1 MELNKSTLL
10 LHYKRRDIQEA
21 MVLDAQD
28 KEVGIRYGVG
38 FGKRPD
44 MLQYPSDILECAKNG
59 ATSFHTSEER
69 WSNPLQIHSEIKPR
83 DLEDLR
89 IGWDLVIDIDCKFV
103 AYTMIAADLVIKAI
117 KHHGVSSV
125 SCKFSGGSGF
135 HIGIPFEAF
144 PEKVYEKDTR
154 LWFPDGPRAVAEY
167 ISSLINEPLGKEM
180 LKDGGIEGVMK
191 KSGLTFPEIVKHGKF
206 NPLAVIG
213 IDTLLISSRHLCRMA
228 YSFNEKS
235 GMVSVPVNPDKVLE
249 FRKEIA
255 VAKNVRVSKFKFLD
269 RSTCVPGEAR
279 HLLVQ
284 SFDYHQKMQRE
295 KEDKENTQVVREYDE
310 LTEAIPEEFF
320 PHCIKK
326 ILAGLVDGRKRA
338 VFILI
343 NFLISVGWN
352 YDAIEERIN
361 EWNKVN
367 REPLREIIYKGQ
379 LRYHKSKQKKVLPP
393 NCANLVYYKEL
404 GVKCEDNCCNR
415 FKNPVGYAKAQVRFL
430 QKEGKKKKPKKERKK
445 EESKKKDKD
454 APTQDNSGQEPSPLN
469 LKPA

>member
-1 MELNKSTLL
+1 MDLNKSTLL

-44 MLQYPSDILECAKNG
+44 MLQYPSDVLECAKNG

-69 WSNPLQIHSEIKPR
+69 WSNPLQIHSEMKPG
-83 DLEDLR
+83 DMEDLR

-103 AYTMIAADLVIKAI
+103 AYTILAADLVIKAI
-117 KHHGVSSV
+117 KHHGVSAV

-167 ISSLINEPLGKEM
+167 ISSLINEPLGKLM
-180 LKDGGIEGVMK
+180 LADGGVEGVMK
-191 KSGLTFPEIVKHGKF
+191 KSGLTFNEIVKKGKF
-206 NPLAVIG
+206 DPLAVIG

-235 GMVSVPVNPDKVLE
+235 GLVSVPVNPDKVLE

-269 RSTCVPGEAR
+269 RINCKPGEAK

-284 SFDYHQKMQRE
+284 SFDFHEKLQRAKEE
-295 KEDKENTQVVREYDE
+295 KEKSKVVREYEE
-310 LTEAIPEEFF
+310 LTEAIPEQFF
-320 PHCIKK
+320 PNCIKK
-326 ILAGLVDGRKRA
+326 ILAGLVDGKKRA

-343 NFLISVGWN
+343 NFLISVGWS
-352 YDAIEERIN
+352 YDAIEERLN

-367 REPLREIIYKGQ
+367 REPLREVIYKGQ
-379 LRYHKSKQKKVLPP
+379 LRYHKTKQKKVLPP
-393 NCANLVYYKEL
+393 NCGNLLYYKEL
-404 GVKCEDNCCNR
+404 GVKCDDSCCNR
-415 FKNPVGYAKAQVRFL
+415 FKNPVGYAKAQTRFL
-430 QKEGKKKKPKKERKK
+430 QKKGKKKDAKPSKEQPEKKP
-445 EESKKKDKD
+445 
-454 APTQDNSGQEPSPLN
+454 AEPS
-469 LKPA
+469 KESTK